1 MSLKSKLSRSELTI
15 GSWVTLGHPSIAEIM
30 AAAGF
35 DWLVLDM
42 EHSVLELSEVQSIIQ
57 VLDGKQ
63 CPAIV
68 RLTSN
73 HPDQIKRVMDAGATG
88 VMVPMIKSAAD
99 ARAAVDGVYYPPRG
113 QRGVG
118 LARAQGY
125 GASFQA
131 YRQWLEDNAVI
142 VVMIE
147 HVDAVKAIDDI
158 LAVPGIDAYIIG
170 PYDLSG
176 SMGRPGDF
184 NHPDVQAA
192 IAQVLQA
199 GQRAQKP
206 GGIHVIEPDPEALQ
220 QRIQAGFNFLGY
232 GLDIRILDS
241 ICRNHLQSIRA
252 TLENIMKKFV
262 ISTSSFDLD
271 NNPAI
276 QRLLQNG
283 FQAITNPHR
292 RKLTEDEIIELLSMA
307 QVVGLIAGI
316 EPLTERVFQSASPLK
331 VISRCGAGM
340 DSVDLAA
347 AQETWHCG
355 AEHAGSPRASGCRAD
370 DGIHTDSPAPNQPN

>member
-1 MSLKSKLSRSELTI
+1 MSLKAKLNRSELTI
-15 GSWVTLGHPSIAEIM
+15 GSWITLGHPSIAEIM

-88 VMVPMIKSAAD
+88 IMVPMIKCAAD
-99 ARAAVDGVYYPPRG
+99 AKAAVDGAYYPPRG

-125 GASFQA
+125 GNSFQA
-131 YRQWLEDNAVI
+131 YRQWLEENAVI

-147 HVDAVKAIDDI
+147 HIDAVRAIDSI
-158 LAVPGIDAYIIG
+158 LEVSGVDAYIIG

-176 SMGRPGDF
+176 SMGRPGDLD
-184 NHPDVQAA
+184 HPDVQAA
-192 IAQVLQA
+192 IAQVFEA
-199 GQRAQKP
+199 GRRAGKP
-206 GGIHVIEPDPEALQ
+206 GGIHVIEPDLQALQ
-220 QRIQAGFNFLGY
+220 QRIQMGFNFLGY

-241 ICRNHLQSIRA
+241 ICRTHLKNIRE
-252 TLENIMKKFV
+252 TLK
-262 ISTSSFDLD
+262 TS
-271 NNPAI
+271 
-276 QRLLQNG
+276 
-283 FQAITNPHR
+283 
-292 RKLTEDEIIELLSMA
+292 
-307 QVVGLIAGI
+307 
-316 EPLTERVFQSASPLK
+316 
-331 VISRCGAGM
+331 
-340 DSVDLAA
+340 
-347 AQETWHCG
+347 
-355 AEHAGSPRASGCRAD
+355 
-370 DGIHTDSPAPNQPN
+370 

>member
-1 MSLKSKLSRSELTI
+1 MALKSRLNSSELTI

-30 AAAGF
+30 ASAGF

-42 EHSVLELSEVQSIIQ
+42 EHSVLELSEVQAIIQ
-57 VLDGKQ
+57 VLDAKQ

-99 ARAAVDGVYYPPRG
+99 AKAAVDGVYYPPRG

-125 GASFQA
+125 GSSFQA
-131 YRQWLEDNAVI
+131 YRQWLEENAVI

-147 HVDAVKAIDDI
+147 HVDAVKAIDEI

-176 SMGRPGDF
+176 SMGRPGDL

-192 IAQVLQA
+192 IAQVLEA
-199 GQRAQKP
+199 GRRAGKP
-206 GGIHVIEPDPEALQ
+206 GGIHVIEPDPQALQ
-220 QRIQAGFNFLGY
+220 QRIAAGFNFLGY
-232 GLDIRILDS
+232 ALDIRILDS
-241 ICRNHLQSIRA
+241 ICRTHLHSIRA
-252 TLENIMKKFV
+252 TLK
-262 ISTSSFDLD
+262 TS
-271 NNPAI
+271 
-276 QRLLQNG
+276 
-283 FQAITNPHR
+283 
-292 RKLTEDEIIELLSMA
+292 
-307 QVVGLIAGI
+307 
-316 EPLTERVFQSASPLK
+316 
-331 VISRCGAGM
+331 
-340 DSVDLAA
+340 
-347 AQETWHCG
+347 
-355 AEHAGSPRASGCRAD
+355 
-370 DGIHTDSPAPNQPN
+370 

>member
-1 MSLKSKLSRSELTI
+1 MSLKAKLNRSELTI

-42 EHSVLELSEVQSIIQ
+42 EHSVLELSEMQSLIQ

-88 VMVPMIKSAAD
+88 IMVPMIKCAAD
-99 ARAAVDGVYYPPRG
+99 AKAAVDGVYYPPHG

-125 GASFQA
+125 GHSFQA
-131 YRQWLEDNAVI
+131 YRQWLEEHAVI

-147 HVDAVKAIDDI
+147 HVDAVRAIDSI
-158 LAVPGIDAYIIG
+158 LEVPGIDAYIIG

-176 SMGRPGDF
+176 SMGRPGDLD
-184 NHPDVQAA
+184 HPDVQSA
-192 IAQVLQA
+192 IAQVLEA
-199 GQRAQKP
+199 GRRANKP
-206 GGIHVIEPDPEALQ
+206 GGIHVIEPDPQALQ

-241 ICRNHLQSIRA
+241 ICRTHLQNIRA
-252 TLENIMKKFV
+252 TLK
-262 ISTSSFDLD
+262 SS
-271 NNPAI
+271 
-276 QRLLQNG
+276 
-283 FQAITNPHR
+283 
-292 RKLTEDEIIELLSMA
+292 
-307 QVVGLIAGI
+307 
-316 EPLTERVFQSASPLK
+316 
-331 VISRCGAGM
+331 
-340 DSVDLAA
+340 
-347 AQETWHCG
+347 
-355 AEHAGSPRASGCRAD
+355 
-370 DGIHTDSPAPNQPN
+370 

>member
-1 MSLKSKLSRSELTI
+1 MSLKSRLSRSELTI

-57 VLDGKQ
+57 VLDAKQ

-99 ARAAVDGVYYPPRG
+99 AKAAVDGVYYPPRG

-125 GASFQA
+125 GNSFQA
-131 YRQWLEDNAVI
+131 YRQWLDENAVI

-147 HVDAVKAIDDI
+147 HVDAVKAIDSI

-176 SMGRPGDF
+176 SMGRPGDL

-192 IAQVLQA
+192 IAQVLEA
-199 GQRAQKP
+199 GRRANKP
-206 GGIHVIEPDPEALQ
+206 GGIHVIEPDLEALQ

-241 ICRNHLQSIRA
+241 ICRTHLQSIRA
-252 TLENIMKKFV
+252 TLK
-262 ISTSSFDLD
+262 TS
-271 NNPAI
+271 
-276 QRLLQNG
+276 
-283 FQAITNPHR
+283 
-292 RKLTEDEIIELLSMA
+292 
-307 QVVGLIAGI
+307 
-316 EPLTERVFQSASPLK
+316 
-331 VISRCGAGM
+331 
-340 DSVDLAA
+340 
-347 AQETWHCG
+347 
-355 AEHAGSPRASGCRAD
+355 
-370 DGIHTDSPAPNQPN
+370 

>member
-1 MSLKSKLSRSELTI
+1 MSLKAKLNRSELTI

-88 VMVPMIKSAAD
+88 IMVPMIKCAAD
-99 ARAAVDGVYYPPRG
+99 AKAAVDGAYYPPRG

-125 GASFQA
+125 GDSFQA
-131 YRQWLEDNAVI
+131 YRQWLEENAVI

-147 HVDAVKAIDDI
+147 HIDAVRAIDSI
-158 LAVPGIDAYIIG
+158 LEVPGVDAYIIG

-176 SMGRPGDF
+176 SMGRPGDL

-192 IAQVLQA
+192 IAQVLEA
-199 GQRAQKP
+199 GRRAGKP
-206 GGIHVIEPDPEALQ
+206 GGIHVIEPDLQALQ
-220 QRIQAGFNFLGY
+220 QRIQMGFNFLGY

-241 ICRNHLQSIRA
+241 ICRTHLKNIRG
-252 TLENIMKKFV
+252 TLK
-262 ISTSSFDLD
+262 TS
-271 NNPAI
+271 
-276 QRLLQNG
+276 
-283 FQAITNPHR
+283 
-292 RKLTEDEIIELLSMA
+292 
-307 QVVGLIAGI
+307 
-316 EPLTERVFQSASPLK
+316 
-331 VISRCGAGM
+331 
-340 DSVDLAA
+340 
-347 AQETWHCG
+347 
-355 AEHAGSPRASGCRAD
+355 
-370 DGIHTDSPAPNQPN
+370 

>member
-1 MSLKSKLSRSELTI
+1 MSLKSRLSRSELTI

-88 VMVPMIKSAAD
+88 VMVPMIKSATD
-99 ARAAVDGVYYPPRG
+99 AKAAVDGVYYPPRG

-125 GASFQA
+125 GNSFQA
-131 YRQWLEDNAVI
+131 YRQWLDENAVI

-147 HVDAVKAIDDI
+147 HVDSVKAIDSI

-176 SMGRPGDF
+176 SMGRPGDL

-192 IAQVLQA
+192 IAQVLEA
-199 GQRAQKP
+199 GRRANKP

-241 ICRNHLQSIRA
+241 ICRTHLQSIRA
-252 TLENIMKKFV
+252 TLK
-262 ISTSSFDLD
+262 TS
-271 NNPAI
+271 
-276 QRLLQNG
+276 
-283 FQAITNPHR
+283 
-292 RKLTEDEIIELLSMA
+292 
-307 QVVGLIAGI
+307 
-316 EPLTERVFQSASPLK
+316 
-331 VISRCGAGM
+331 
-340 DSVDLAA
+340 
-347 AQETWHCG
+347 
-355 AEHAGSPRASGCRAD
+355 
-370 DGIHTDSPAPNQPN
+370 

>member
-1 MSLKSKLSRSELTI
+1 MSLKSRLSRSELTI

-57 VLDGKQ
+57 VLDAKQ

-99 ARAAVDGVYYPPRG
+99 AKAAVDGVYYPPRG

-125 GASFQA
+125 GNSFQA
-131 YRQWLEDNAVI
+131 YRQWLDENAVI

-147 HVDAVKAIDDI
+147 HVDAVKAIDSI

-176 SMGRPGDF
+176 SMGRPGDL

-192 IAQVLQA
+192 IAQVLEA
-199 GQRAQKP
+199 GRRAEKP

-241 ICRNHLQSIRA
+241 ICRTHLQSIRA
-252 TLENIMKKFV
+252 TLK
-262 ISTSSFDLD
+262 T
-271 NNPAI
+271 P
-276 QRLLQNG
+276 
-283 FQAITNPHR
+283 
-292 RKLTEDEIIELLSMA
+292 
-307 QVVGLIAGI
+307 
-316 EPLTERVFQSASPLK
+316 
-331 VISRCGAGM
+331 
-340 DSVDLAA
+340 
-347 AQETWHCG
+347 
-355 AEHAGSPRASGCRAD
+355 
-370 DGIHTDSPAPNQPN
+370 

>member
-1 MSLKSKLSRSELTI
+1 MSLKAKLNRSELTI

-88 VMVPMIKSAAD
+88 IMVPMIKCAAD
-99 ARAAVDGVYYPPRG
+99 AKAAVDGVYYPPRG

-125 GASFQA
+125 GHSFQA
-131 YRQWLEDNAVI
+131 YRQWLEENAVI

-147 HVDAVKAIDDI
+147 HVDAVRAIDSI
-158 LAVPGIDAYIIG
+158 LEVPGIDAYIIG

-176 SMGRPGDF
+176 SMGRPGDLD
-184 NHPDVQAA
+184 HPDVQAA
-192 IAQVLQA
+192 IAQVLEA
-199 GQRAQKP
+199 GRRANKP
-206 GGIHVIEPDPEALQ
+206 GGIHVIEPDPQALQ
-220 QRIQAGFNFLGY
+220 QRIQTGFNFLGY

-241 ICRNHLQSIRA
+241 ICRTHLHHIRE
-252 TLENIMKKFV
+252 TLK
-262 ISTSSFDLD
+262 TS
-271 NNPAI
+271 
-276 QRLLQNG
+276 
-283 FQAITNPHR
+283 
-292 RKLTEDEIIELLSMA
+292 
-307 QVVGLIAGI
+307 
-316 EPLTERVFQSASPLK
+316 
-331 VISRCGAGM
+331 
-340 DSVDLAA
+340 
-347 AQETWHCG
+347 
-355 AEHAGSPRASGCRAD
+355 
-370 DGIHTDSPAPNQPN
+370 

>member
-1 MSLKSKLSRSELTI
+1 MSLKSRLSRSELTI

-99 ARAAVDGVYYPPRG
+99 AKAAVDGVYYPPRG

-125 GASFQA
+125 GNSFQA
-131 YRQWLEDNAVI
+131 YRQWLDENAVI

-147 HVDAVKAIDDI
+147 HVDAVKAIDSI

-176 SMGRPGDF
+176 SMGRPGDL

-192 IAQVLQA
+192 IAQVLEA
-199 GQRAQKP
+199 GRRANKP

-241 ICRNHLQSIRA
+241 ICRIHLQSIRA
-252 TLENIMKKFV
+252 TLK
-262 ISTSSFDLD
+262 T
-271 NNPAI
+271 P
-276 QRLLQNG
+276 
-283 FQAITNPHR
+283 
-292 RKLTEDEIIELLSMA
+292 
-307 QVVGLIAGI
+307 
-316 EPLTERVFQSASPLK
+316 
-331 VISRCGAGM
+331 
-340 DSVDLAA
+340 
-347 AQETWHCG
+347 
-355 AEHAGSPRASGCRAD
+355 
-370 DGIHTDSPAPNQPN
+370 

>member
-1 MSLKSKLSRSELTI
+1 MSLKSRLNRSELTI

-42 EHSVLELSEVQSIIQ
+42 EHSVLELSEVQTLIQ
-57 VLDGKQ
+57 VLDSKH

-88 VMVPMIKSAAD
+88 IMVPMIKSAAN
-99 ARAAVDGVYYPPRG
+99 AKEAVSSMYYPPRG

-125 GASFQA
+125 GHSFQA
-131 YRQWLEDNAVI
+131 YRQWLENNAV
-142 VVMIE
+142 VLVMIQPI
-147 HVDAVKAIDDI
+147 DAVKAIDDI
-158 LAVPGIDAYIIG
+158 LAVPGVDGYIIG
-170 PYDLSG
+170 PYHLSG
-176 SMGRPGDF
+176 SMGRPGDL

-192 IAQVLQA
+192 ITQIMQA
-199 GQRAQKP
+199 GHRAQKP

-241 ICRNHLQSIRA
+241 ICRTHLQNIRA
-252 TLENIMKKFV
+252 
-262 ISTSSFDLD
+262 
-271 NNPAI
+271 A
-276 QRLLQNG
+276 
-283 FQAITNPHR
+283 
-292 RKLTEDEIIELLSMA
+292 
-307 QVVGLIAGI
+307 
-316 EPLTERVFQSASPLK
+316 LK
-331 VISRCGAGM
+331 
-340 DSVDLAA
+340 
-347 AQETWHCG
+347 
-355 AEHAGSPRASGCRAD
+355 
-370 DGIHTDSPAPNQPN
+370 

>member
-1 MSLKSKLSRSELTI
+1 MSLKSRLNRSELTI

-42 EHSVLELSEVQSIIQ
+42 EHSVLELSEVQTLIQ
-57 VLDGKQ
+57 VLDSQQ

-88 VMVPMIKSAAD
+88 IMVPMIKSAAD
-99 ARAAVDGVYYPPRG
+99 AKDAVSSMYYPPRG

-125 GASFQA
+125 GHSFQA
-131 YRQWLEDNAVI
+131 YRQWLENNAVVI
-142 VVMIE
+142 VMIE
-147 HVDAVKAIDDI
+147 HIDAVKAIDDI
-158 LAVPGIDAYIIG
+158 LAVPGVDGYIIG

-176 SMGRPGDF
+176 SMGRPGDL

-192 IAQVLQA
+192 ITQIMQA
-199 GQRAQKP
+199 GHRAQKS

-241 ICRNHLQSIRA
+241 ICRTHLQNIRA
-252 TLENIMKKFV
+252 
-262 ISTSSFDLD
+262 
-271 NNPAI
+271 A
-276 QRLLQNG
+276 
-283 FQAITNPHR
+283 
-292 RKLTEDEIIELLSMA
+292 
-307 QVVGLIAGI
+307 
-316 EPLTERVFQSASPLK
+316 LK
-331 VISRCGAGM
+331 
-340 DSVDLAA
+340 
-347 AQETWHCG
+347 
-355 AEHAGSPRASGCRAD
+355 
-370 DGIHTDSPAPNQPN
+370 